1 MRGNVRLF
9 SLPTLIG
16 KREQIGNTKYGRGI
30 DTIQHTA
37 FVTGGNVKTTS
48 GYNHYV
54 SNGKHGGY
62 TTTHAEKHALDNFT
76 SQTRTRNNKKR
87 KAILVVIRT
96 NLANSRPCANCIRFI
111 ANHPTIH
118 IKRVYYSINGGLM
131 YESLQSLISS
141 DVCHVSKGN
150 RTSCCEDI
158 SDDDSDEPNKRINF

>member
-1 MRGNVRLF
+1 MCAKIIPL
-9 SLPTLIG
+9 LPPLIE
-16 KREQIGNTKYGRGI
+16 KRAQIGNTPYGRGI

-37 FVTGGNVKTTS
+37 IVVIGNGKTTS

-62 TTTHAEKHALDNFT
+62 TTKHAEPHALNNLT
-76 SQTRTRNNKKR
+76 AKTKIRNGKKR
-87 KAILVVIRT
+87 TAILVVIRT